1 MSIRPLVVD
10 YDGLLRIG
18 VRYSKSQLWRLMQPT
33 LTVTRRVAGQ
43 KGRVAMVI
51 PNPAPFPQSFKMT
64 RSRQSPPYWR
74 VKDVL
79 AWLEAHGLAVTD
91 DWYGSD

>member
-18 VRYSKSQLWRLMQPT
+18 VPYCKSQIWRLMQPT
-33 LTVTRRVAGQ
+33 LTVTRREPGK

-51 PNPAPFPQSFKMT
+51 PNPRPFPQSFKLT
-64 RSRQSPPYWR
+64 ASPNSPPVWR

-79 AWLEAHGLAVTD
+79 AWLEAHGLAVTN
-91 DWYGSD
+91 DWFDS